1 MIVFVCADERNG
13 MMFNHRRLSQDR
25 ELRLYILKLTAA
37 SRLWM
42 NQYSRSQFPE
52 DASIQA
58 DENFLSLAGSDD
70 YCFVEDQDLTPWK
83 NKIKKIILFRW
94 NRSYPADQY
103 FNPHLLEGRT
113 LVFTEEFRGFSHEK
127 ITRED
132 YE

>member
-1 MIVFVCADERNG
+1 MIVFVCVDERNG

-25 ELRLYILKLTAA
+25 ALRSDLLKLTVA